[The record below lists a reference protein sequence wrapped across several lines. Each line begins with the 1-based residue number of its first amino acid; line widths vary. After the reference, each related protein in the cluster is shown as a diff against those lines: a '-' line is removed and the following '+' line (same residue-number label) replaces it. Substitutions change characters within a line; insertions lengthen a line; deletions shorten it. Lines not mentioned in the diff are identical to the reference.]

1 MGYKSSDE
9 YLTNGNGVV
18 SENEEL
24 IENFNV
30 WRQLI
35 WFVEIYGTTFMN
47 NKLWSYISKVQIN
60 PWFDWLLLVICVV
73 LIS

>member
-1 MGYKSSDE
+1 MILGQVAQMGYKSSDE

-30 WRQLI
+30 
-35 WFVEIYGTTFMN
+35 
-47 NKLWSYISKVQIN
+47 
-60 PWFDWLLLVICVV
+60 
-73 LIS
+73 